1 MKSGMIFGLVSSLIL
16 HALVLMF
23 FLFSFY
29 TQEKSSGVDFKQGV
43 EFTSIMMVS
52 ELPIGELKEVSI
64 DQKKSNSQDKN
75 KKQMVSELPIG
86 ELKEVSIDQKKSNS
100 QDKNKKQDEKMS
112 LNSQDKNAVL
122 KAQKKIEK
130 QDENQAQKEIANA
143 SENSKFK
150 NESLSAPLQSNEDK
164 TQTIVSG
171 NAKEQIKSYQAL
183 LMAHLAKFKKYPQ
196 EAIMQKQEGV
206 VRIRVSI
213 DESGNVLSKELKK
226 SCPYAVLNDE
236 VLSLFKRASPLP
248 KPPKEMLKDGEKI
261 SFVMPIDYN
270 IKDYLGKK

>member
-1 MKSGMIFGLVSSLIL
+1 MKSNVIFGFVLSLIL
-16 HALVLMF
+16 HALVLIF

-29 TQEKSSGVDFKQGV
+29 TQEKSSGVDFKQGL

-52 ELPIGELKEVSI
+52 ELPIGELKEI
-64 DQKKSNSQDKN
+64 
-75 KKQMVSELPIG
+75 
-86 ELKEVSIDQKKSNS
+86 SIDQKKSNS
-100 QDKNKKQDEKMS
+100 QDKNKKQDEKMN

-122 KAQKKIEK
+122 KVQKKIEK

-171 NAKEQIKSYQAL
+171 NAKEQVKSYQAL
-183 LMAHLAKFKKYPQ
+183 LMAHLTKFKKYPQ
-196 EAIMQKQEGV
+196 EAIVQKQEGV

-248 KPPKEMLKDGEKI
+248 KPPKEMLKNGDKI

>member
-1 MKSGMIFGLVSSLIL
+1 MKSSVIFGFVLSLIL
-16 HALVLMF
+16 HTLVLMF

-29 TQEKSSGVDFKQGV
+29 TQEKSSGVDFKQGA

-75 KKQMVSELPIG
+75 KKQ
-86 ELKEVSIDQKKSNS
+86 
-100 QDKNKKQDEKMS
+100 DERIS

-122 KAQKKIEK
+122 KVQKKIEK

-143 SENSKFK
+143 SEDSKFK

-171 NAKEQIKSYQAL
+171 NAKEQVKSYQAL
-183 LMAHLAKFKKYPQ
+183 LMAHLTKFKKYPQ

-226 SCPYAVLNDE
+226 SCPYAALNDE
-236 VLSLFKRASPLP
+236 ALSLFKRASPLP
-248 KPPKEMLKDGEKI
+248 KPPKEMLKNGDKI

>member
-1 MKSGMIFGLVSSLIL
+1 MKSSVIFGFVLSLIL

-29 TQEKSSGVDFKQGV
+29 TQEKSSGVDFKQGA

-75 KKQMVSELPIG
+75 
-86 ELKEVSIDQKKSNS
+86 
-100 QDKNKKQDEKMS
+100 
-112 LNSQDKNAVL
+112 AVL
-122 KAQKKIEK
+122 KVQKKIEK

-171 NAKEQIKSYQAL
+171 NAKEQVKSYQAL
-183 LMAHLAKFKKYPQ
+183 LMAHLTKFKKYPQ

-206 VRIRVSI
+206 VRIRVNI

-226 SCPYAVLNDE
+226 SCPYAALNDE

-248 KPPKEMLKDGEKI
+248 KPPKEMLKNGDKI

-270 IKDYLGKK
+270 IKDY

>member
-1 MKSGMIFGLVSSLIL
+1 MKSSVIFGFVLSLIL

-29 TQEKSSGVDFKQGV
+29 TQEKSSGVDFKQGL
-43 EFTSIMMVS
+43 EFTSIM
-52 ELPIGELKEVSI
+52 
-64 DQKKSNSQDKN
+64 
-75 KKQMVSELPIG
+75 MVSELPIG

-171 NAKEQIKSYQAL
+171 NAKEQVKSYQAL
-183 LMAHLAKFKKYPQ
+183 LMAHLTKFKKYPQ
-196 EAIMQKQEGV
+196 EAIVQKQEGV

-248 KPPKEMLKDGEKI
+248 KPPKEMLKNGDKI

>member
-1 MKSGMIFGLVSSLIL
+1 MKSSVFFGFVSSLVL

-29 TQEKSSGVDFKQGV
+29 AQEKSSGVDFKQGV
-43 EFTSIMMVS
+43 EFTSIM
-52 ELPIGELKEVSI
+52 
-64 DQKKSNSQDKN
+64 
-75 KKQMVSELPIG
+75 MVSELPIG

-130 QDENQAQKEIANA
+130 QDENQTQKEIANA

-150 NESLSAPLQSNEDK
+150 NETLSAPLQSNEDK

-248 KPPKEMLKDGEKI
+248 KPPKEMLKNGEKI

>member
-1 MKSGMIFGLVSSLIL
+1 MIFGFVLSLIL
-16 HALVLMF
+16 HTLVLMF

-29 TQEKSSGVDFKQGV
+29 TQEKSSGVDFKQGA

-52 ELPIGELKEVSI
+52 EF
-64 DQKKSNSQDKN
+64 
-75 KKQMVSELPIG
+75 PIG

-100 QDKNKKQDEKMS
+100 QDKNKKQDERIS
-112 LNSQDKNAVL
+112 FNSQDKNAVL
-122 KAQKKIEK
+122 KVQKKIEK

-171 NAKEQIKSYQAL
+171 NAKEQVKSYQAL
-183 LMAHLAKFKKYPQ
+183 LMAHLTKFKKYPQ

-226 SCPYAVLNDE
+226 SCPYAALNDE
-236 VLSLFKRASPLP
+236 ALSLFKRTSPLP
-248 KPPKEMLKDGEKI
+248 KPPKEMLKNGDKI

>member
-1 MKSGMIFGLVSSLIL
+1 MKSGMIFGFVLSLIL
-16 HALVLMF
+16 HALVLIF

-29 TQEKSSGVDFKQGV
+29 TQEKSSGVDFKQGL
-43 EFTSIMMVS
+43 EFTSIM
-52 ELPIGELKEVSI
+52 
-64 DQKKSNSQDKN
+64 
-75 KKQMVSELPIG
+75 MVSELPIG

>member
-1 MKSGMIFGLVSSLIL
+1 MKSSVIFGFVLSLIL

-29 TQEKSSGVDFKQGV
+29 TQEKSSGVDFKQGL

-75 KKQMVSELPIG
+75 KKQ
-86 ELKEVSIDQKKSNS
+86 
-100 QDKNKKQDEKMS
+100 DEKIN

-122 KAQKKIEK
+122 KVQKKIKK
-130 QDENQAQKEIANA
+130 QDKNQAQKEIANA

-171 NAKEQIKSYQAL
+171 NAKEQVKSYQAL
-183 LMAHLAKFKKYPQ
+183 LMAHLTKFKKYPQ

-226 SCPYAVLNDE
+226 SCPYAALNDE

-248 KPPKEMLKDGEKI
+248 KPPKEMLKNGNKI

>member
-1 MKSGMIFGLVSSLIL
+1 MKSNVIFGFVLSLIL
-16 HALVLMF
+16 HALVLIF

-29 TQEKSSGVDFKQGV
+29 TQEKSSGVDFKQGL

-75 KKQMVSELPIG
+75 KKQ
-86 ELKEVSIDQKKSNS
+86 
-100 QDKNKKQDEKMS
+100 DERIS

-122 KAQKKIEK
+122 KVQKKIEK

-171 NAKEQIKSYQAL
+171 NAKEQVKSYQAL
-183 LMAHLAKFKKYPQ
+183 LMAHLTKFKKYPQ

-226 SCPYAVLNDE
+226 SCPYAALNDE

-248 KPPKEMLKDGEKI
+248 KPPKEMLKNGDKI

>member
-1 MKSGMIFGLVSSLIL
+1 MKSSVIFGFVLSLIL
-16 HALVLMF
+16 HTLVLMF
-23 FLFSFY
+23 SLFSFY
-29 TQEKSSGVDFKQGV
+29 TQEKSSGVDFKQGA

-52 ELPIGELKEVSI
+52 EP
-64 DQKKSNSQDKN
+64 
-75 KKQMVSELPIG
+75 PIG

-100 QDKNKKQDEKMS
+100 QDKNKKQDERIS

-122 KAQKKIEK
+122 KVQKKIEK

-171 NAKEQIKSYQAL
+171 NAKEQVKSYQAL
-183 LMAHLAKFKKYPQ
+183 LMAHLTKFKKYPQ

-226 SCPYAVLNDE
+226 SCPYAALNGE
-236 VLSLFKRASPLP
+236 ALSLFKRASPLP
-248 KPPKEMLKDGEKI
+248 KPPKEMLKNGDKI

>member
-43 EFTSIMMVS
+43 KFTSIMMVS

-75 KKQMVSELPIG
+75 KKQ
-86 ELKEVSIDQKKSNS
+86 
-100 QDKNKKQDEKMS
+100 DERIS
-112 LNSQDKNAVL
+112 FNSQDKNAVL
-122 KAQKKIEK
+122 KVQKKIEK

-171 NAKEQIKSYQAL
+171 NAKEQVKSYQAL
-183 LMAHLAKFKKYPQ
+183 LMAHLTKFKKYPQ

-226 SCPYAVLNDE
+226 SCPYAALNDE
-236 VLSLFKRASPLP
+236 ALSLFKRASPLP
-248 KPPKEMLKDGEKI
+248 KPPKEMLKNGDKI

>member
-1 MKSGMIFGLVSSLIL
+1 MKSSVIFGFVLSLVL

-75 KKQMVSELPIG
+75 KKQ
-86 ELKEVSIDQKKSNS
+86 
-100 QDKNKKQDEKMS
+100 DEKMS
-112 LNSQDKNAVL
+112 LNSQDKNAIL

-150 NESLSAPLQSNEDK
+150 NETLSAPLQSNEDK

-171 NAKEQIKSYQAL
+171 NAKEQVKSYQAL

>member
-1 MKSGMIFGLVSSLIL
+1 MKSGMIFGFVLSLIL

-75 KKQMVSELPIG
+75 KKQ
-86 ELKEVSIDQKKSNS
+86 
-100 QDKNKKQDEKMS
+100 DEKMS

-122 KAQKKIEK
+122 KAQKKIKK

>member
-1 MKSGMIFGLVSSLIL
+1 MKSSVFFGFVSSLVL

-29 TQEKSSGVDFKQGV
+29 AQEKSSGVDFKQGV

-75 KKQMVSELPIG
+75 KKQ
-86 ELKEVSIDQKKSNS
+86 
-100 QDKNKKQDEKMS
+100 DEKMN

-150 NESLSAPLQSNEDK
+150 NETLSAPLQSNEDK

>member
-1 MKSGMIFGLVSSLIL
+1 MKSSVIFGFVLSLIL
-16 HALVLMF
+16 HTLVLMF
-23 FLFSFY
+23 SLFSFY
-29 TQEKSSGVDFKQGV
+29 TQEKSSGVDFKQGA

-52 ELPIGELKEVSI
+52 EF
-64 DQKKSNSQDKN
+64 
-75 KKQMVSELPIG
+75 PIG

-100 QDKNKKQDEKMS
+100 QDKNKKQDERIS
-112 LNSQDKNAVL
+112 FNSQDKNAVL
-122 KAQKKIEK
+122 KVQKKIEK

-150 NESLSAPLQSNEDK
+150 NESLSAPLQSNKDK

-171 NAKEQIKSYQAL
+171 NAKEQVKSYQAL
-183 LMAHLAKFKKYPQ
+183 LMAHLTKFKKYPQ
-196 EAIMQKQEGV
+196 EAIIQKQEGV

-226 SCPYAVLNDE
+226 SCPYAALNDE
-236 VLSLFKRASPLP
+236 ALSLFKRASPLP
-248 KPPKEMLKDGEKI
+248 KPPKEMLKNGDKI

>member
-1 MKSGMIFGLVSSLIL
+1 MKSSVIFGFVLSLIL
-16 HALVLMF
+16 HTLVLMF

-29 TQEKSSGVDFKQGV
+29 TQEKSSGVDFKQGA

-75 KKQMVSELPIG
+75 KKQ
-86 ELKEVSIDQKKSNS
+86 
-100 QDKNKKQDEKMS
+100 DEKIN

-122 KAQKKIEK
+122 KVQKKIKK
-130 QDENQAQKEIANA
+130 QDKNQAQKEIANA

-171 NAKEQIKSYQAL
+171 NAKEQVKSYQAL
-183 LMAHLAKFKKYPQ
+183 LMAHLTKFKKYPQ

-226 SCPYAVLNDE
+226 SCPYAALNDE
-236 VLSLFKRASPLP
+236 ALSLFKRASPLP
-248 KPPKEMLKDGEKI
+248 KPPKEMLKNGDKI

>member
-43 EFTSIMMVS
+43 EFTSIM
-52 ELPIGELKEVSI
+52 
-64 DQKKSNSQDKN
+64 
-75 KKQMVSELPIG
+75 MVSELPIG

-171 NAKEQIKSYQAL
+171 NAKEQIKSYQVL

>member
-29 TQEKSSGVDFKQGV
+29 TQEKSSGVDFKQEV
-43 EFTSIMMVS
+43 EFTSIM
-52 ELPIGELKEVSI
+52 
-64 DQKKSNSQDKN
+64 
-75 KKQMVSELPIG
+75 MVSELPIG

-206 VRIRVSI
+206 VRIRVII

-248 KPPKEMLKDGEKI
+248 KPPKEILKDGEKI

>member
-1 MKSGMIFGLVSSLIL
+1 MKSSVIFGFVSSLVL

-75 KKQMVSELPIG
+75 KKQ
-86 ELKEVSIDQKKSNS
+86 
-100 QDKNKKQDEKMS
+100 DEKMS
-112 LNSQDKNAVL
+112 LNFQDKNAVL

-150 NESLSAPLQSNEDK
+150 NETLSAPLQSNEDK

>member
-1 MKSGMIFGLVSSLIL
+1 MKSSVIFGFVLSLIL
-16 HALVLMF
+16 HTLVLMF

-29 TQEKSSGVDFKQGV
+29 TQEKSSGVDFKQGA

-52 ELPIGELKEVSI
+52 EF
-64 DQKKSNSQDKN
+64 
-75 KKQMVSELPIG
+75 PIG

-100 QDKNKKQDEKMS
+100 QDKNKKQDERIS
-112 LNSQDKNAVL
+112 FNSQDKNAVL
-122 KAQKKIEK
+122 KVQKKIEK

-171 NAKEQIKSYQAL
+171 NAKEQVKSYQAL
-183 LMAHLAKFKKYPQ
+183 LMAHLTKFKKYPQ

>member
-1 MKSGMIFGLVSSLIL
+1 MKSSVIFGFVLSLIL
-16 HALVLMF
+16 HTLVLMF

-29 TQEKSSGVDFKQGV
+29 TQEKSSGVDFKQGA

-75 KKQMVSELPIG
+75 KKQ
-86 ELKEVSIDQKKSNS
+86 
-100 QDKNKKQDEKMS
+100 DERIS

-122 KAQKKIEK
+122 KVQKKIEK

-171 NAKEQIKSYQAL
+171 NAKEQVKSYQAL
-183 LMAHLAKFKKYPQ
+183 LMAHLTKFKKYPQ

-213 DESGNVLSKELKK
+213 DESGDVLSKELKK
-226 SCPYAVLNDE
+226 SCPYAALNDE
-236 VLSLFKRASPLP
+236 ALSLFKRASPLP
-248 KPPKEMLKDGEKI
+248 KPPKEMLKNGDKI

>member
-1 MKSGMIFGLVSSLIL
+1 MKSSVIFGFVLSLIL
-16 HALVLMF
+16 HTLVLMF

-29 TQEKSSGVDFKQGV
+29 TQEKSSGVDFKQGA

-52 ELPIGELKEVSI
+52 EF
-64 DQKKSNSQDKN
+64 
-75 KKQMVSELPIG
+75 PIG

-100 QDKNKKQDEKMS
+100 QDKNKKQDERIS
-112 LNSQDKNAVL
+112 FNSQDKNAVL
-122 KAQKKIEK
+122 KVQKKIEK

-150 NESLSAPLQSNEDK
+150 NESLSAPLQSNKDK

-171 NAKEQIKSYQAL
+171 NAKEQVKSYQAL
-183 LMAHLAKFKKYPQ
+183 LMAHLTKFKKYPQ

>member
-75 KKQMVSELPIG
+75 KKQ
-86 ELKEVSIDQKKSNS
+86 
-100 QDKNKKQDEKMS
+100 DERIS

-122 KAQKKIEK
+122 KVQKKIEK
-130 QDENQAQKEIANA
+130 QDENQAQKEVANA

-150 NESLSAPLQSNEDK
+150 NESFSAPLQSNEDK

-171 NAKEQIKSYQAL
+171 NAKEQVKSYQAL
-183 LMAHLAKFKKYPQ
+183 LMAHLTKFKKYPQ

-226 SCPYAVLNDE
+226 SCPYAALNDE

>member
-1 MKSGMIFGLVSSLIL
+1 MKSSVIFGFVLSLIL
-16 HALVLMF
+16 HTLVLMF
-23 FLFSFY
+23 SLFSFY
-29 TQEKSSGVDFKQGV
+29 TQEKSSGVDFKQGA

-52 ELPIGELKEVSI
+52 EF
-64 DQKKSNSQDKN
+64 
-75 KKQMVSELPIG
+75 PIG

-100 QDKNKKQDEKMS
+100 QDKNKKQDERIS
-112 LNSQDKNAVL
+112 FNSQDKNAVL
-122 KAQKKIEK
+122 KVQKKIEK

-150 NESLSAPLQSNEDK
+150 NESLSAPLQSNKDK

-171 NAKEQIKSYQAL
+171 NAKEQVKSYQAL
-183 LMAHLAKFKKYPQ
+183 LMAHLTKFKKYPQ

-226 SCPYAVLNDE
+226 SCPYAALNDE
-236 VLSLFKRASPLP
+236 ALSLFKRASPLP
-248 KPPKEMLKDGEKI
+248 KPPKEMLKNGDKI

-270 IKDYLGKK
+270 IKDYLGKN

>member
-1 MKSGMIFGLVSSLIL
+1 MKSSVIFGFVLSLIL
-16 HALVLMF
+16 HTLVLMF

-29 TQEKSSGVDFKQGV
+29 TQEKSSGVDFKQGA

-75 KKQMVSELPIG
+75 KK
-86 ELKEVSIDQKKSNS
+86 
-100 QDKNKKQDEKMS
+100 KNERIS

-122 KAQKKIEK
+122 KVQKKIEK

-171 NAKEQIKSYQAL
+171 NAKEQVKSYQAL
-183 LMAHLAKFKKYPQ
+183 LMAHLTKFKKYPQ

-226 SCPYAVLNDE
+226 SCPYAALNDE
-236 VLSLFKRASPLP
+236 ALSLFKRASPLP
-248 KPPKEMLKDGEKI
+248 KPPKEMLKNGDKI

>member
-1 MKSGMIFGLVSSLIL
+1 MKSSVIFGFVLSLIL

-29 TQEKSSGVDFKQGV
+29 TQEKSSGVDFKQGL

-64 DQKKSNSQDKN
+64 DK
-75 KKQMVSELPIG
+75 
-86 ELKEVSIDQKKSNS
+86 KKSNS
-100 QDKNKKQDEKMS
+100 QDKNKKQDERTS

-122 KAQKKIEK
+122 KVQKKIEK
-130 QDENQAQKEIANA
+130 QDENQAQKEVANA

-150 NESLSAPLQSNEDK
+150 NESFSAPLQSNEDK

-171 NAKEQIKSYQAL
+171 NAKEQVKSYQAL
-183 LMAHLAKFKKYPQ
+183 LMAHLTKFKKYPQ

-226 SCPYAVLNDE
+226 SCPYAALNDE

>member
-1 MKSGMIFGLVSSLIL
+1 MKSSVIFGFVLSLIL

-29 TQEKSSGVDFKQGV
+29 TQEKSSGVDFKQGL

-64 DQKKSNSQDKN
+64 DQKKSNF
-75 KKQMVSELPIG
+75 
-86 ELKEVSIDQKKSNS
+86 
-100 QDKNKKQDEKMS
+100 QDKNKKQDERIS

-122 KAQKKIEK
+122 KVQKKIEK
-130 QDENQAQKEIANA
+130 QDENQAQKEVANA

-150 NESLSAPLQSNEDK
+150 NESFSAPLQSNEDK

-171 NAKEQIKSYQAL
+171 NAKEQVKSYQAL
-183 LMAHLAKFKKYPQ
+183 LMAHLTKFKKYPQ

-226 SCPYAVLNDE
+226 SCPYAALNDE

>member
-1 MKSGMIFGLVSSLIL
+1 MKSSVIFGFVLSLIL
-16 HALVLMF
+16 HALVLTF

-29 TQEKSSGVDFKQGV
+29 TQEKSSGVDFKQGL

-75 KKQMVSELPIG
+75 KKQ
-86 ELKEVSIDQKKSNS
+86 
-100 QDKNKKQDEKMS
+100 DERIN

-122 KAQKKIEK
+122 KVQKKIEK

-171 NAKEQIKSYQAL
+171 NAKEQVKSYQAL
-183 LMAHLAKFKKYPQ
+183 LMAHLTKFKKYPQ

-226 SCPYAVLNDE
+226 SCPYTALNDE
-236 VLSLFKRASPLP
+236 ALSLFKRASPLP
-248 KPPKEMLKDGEKI
+248 KPPKEMLKNGDKI

>member
-1 MKSGMIFGLVSSLIL
+1 MKSSVIFGFVLSLIL
-16 HALVLMF
+16 HTLVLMF

-29 TQEKSSGVDFKQGV
+29 TQEKSSGVNFKQGA

-75 KKQMVSELPIG
+75 KKQ
-86 ELKEVSIDQKKSNS
+86 
-100 QDKNKKQDEKMS
+100 DERIS

-122 KAQKKIEK
+122 KVQKKIEK

-171 NAKEQIKSYQAL
+171 NAKEQVKSYQAL
-183 LMAHLAKFKKYPQ
+183 LMAHLTKFKKYPQ

-226 SCPYAVLNDE
+226 SCPYAALNDE
-236 VLSLFKRASPLP
+236 ALSLFKRASPLP
-248 KPPKEMLKDGEKI
+248 KPPKEMLKNGDKI

>member
-1 MKSGMIFGLVSSLIL
+1 M
-16 HALVLMF
+16 HTLVLMF

-29 TQEKSSGVDFKQGV
+29 TQEKSSGVDFKQGA

-52 ELPIGELKEVSI
+52 EF
-64 DQKKSNSQDKN
+64 
-75 KKQMVSELPIG
+75 PIG

-100 QDKNKKQDEKMS
+100 QDKNKKQDERIS
-112 LNSQDKNAVL
+112 FNSQDKNAVL
-122 KAQKKIEK
+122 KVQKKIEK

-171 NAKEQIKSYQAL
+171 NAKEQVKSYQAL
-183 LMAHLAKFKKYPQ
+183 LMAHLTKFKKYPQ

-226 SCPYAVLNDE
+226 SCPYAALNDE
-236 VLSLFKRASPLP
+236 ALSLFKRTSPLP
-248 KPPKEMLKDGEKI
+248 KPPKEMLKNGDKI

>member
-75 KKQMVSELPIG
+75 KKQ
-86 ELKEVSIDQKKSNS
+86 
-100 QDKNKKQDEKMS
+100 DEKMS

-122 KAQKKIEK
+122 KAQKKIKK

-164 TQTIVSG
+164 TQTIISG

-248 KPPKEMLKDGEKI
+248 KPPKEILKDDEKI

>member
-1 MKSGMIFGLVSSLIL
+1 MKSSVIFGFVLSLIL
-16 HALVLMF
+16 HALVLIF

-29 TQEKSSGVDFKQGV
+29 TQEKSSGVDFKQGL
-43 EFTSIMMVS
+43 EFTSIM
-52 ELPIGELKEVSI
+52 
-64 DQKKSNSQDKN
+64 
-75 KKQMVSELPIG
+75 MVSELPIG

-164 TQTIVSG
+164 TQTIISG

>member
-1 MKSGMIFGLVSSLIL
+1 MKSSVIFGFVLSLIL
-16 HALVLMF
+16 HTLVLMF
-23 FLFSFY
+23 SLFSFY
-29 TQEKSSGVDFKQGV
+29 TQEKSSGVDFKQGA

-52 ELPIGELKEVSI
+52 EF
-64 DQKKSNSQDKN
+64 
-75 KKQMVSELPIG
+75 PIG

-100 QDKNKKQDEKMS
+100 QDKNKKQDERIS
-112 LNSQDKNAVL
+112 FNSQDKNAVL
-122 KAQKKIEK
+122 KVQKKIEK

-171 NAKEQIKSYQAL
+171 NAKEQVKSYQAL
-183 LMAHLAKFKKYPQ
+183 LMAHLTKFKKYPQ

-206 VRIRVSI
+206 VRILVSI

-226 SCPYAVLNDE
+226 SCPYAALNDE
-236 VLSLFKRASPLP
+236 ALSLFKRASPLP
-248 KPPKEMLKDGEKI
+248 KPPKEMLKNGDKI

>member
-1 MKSGMIFGLVSSLIL
+1 MKSSVIFGFVLSLIL
-16 HALVLMF
+16 HTLVLMF

-29 TQEKSSGVDFKQGV
+29 TQEKSSGVDFKQGA

-52 ELPIGELKEVSI
+52 EP
-64 DQKKSNSQDKN
+64 
-75 KKQMVSELPIG
+75 PIG

-100 QDKNKKQDEKMS
+100 QDKNKKQDERIS

-122 KAQKKIEK
+122 KVQKKIEK

-171 NAKEQIKSYQAL
+171 NAKEQVKSYQAL
-183 LMAHLAKFKKYPQ
+183 LMAHLTKFKKYPQ

-226 SCPYAVLNDE
+226 SCPYAALNDE
-236 VLSLFKRASPLP
+236 ALSLFKRASPLP
-248 KPPKEMLKDGEKI
+248 KPPKEMLKNGDKI
-261 SFVMPIDYN
+261 SFIMPIDYN

>member
-1 MKSGMIFGLVSSLIL
+1 MKSSVIFGFVLSLIL
-16 HALVLMF
+16 HTLVLMF

-29 TQEKSSGVDFKQGV
+29 TQEKSSGVDFKQGA

-75 KKQMVSELPIG
+75 KKQ
-86 ELKEVSIDQKKSNS
+86 
-100 QDKNKKQDEKMS
+100 DERIS

-122 KAQKKIEK
+122 KVQKKIEK

-171 NAKEQIKSYQAL
+171 NAKEQVKSYQAL
-183 LMAHLAKFKKYPQ
+183 LMPHLTKFKKYPQ

-226 SCPYAVLNDE
+226 SCPYAALNDE
-236 VLSLFKRASPLP
+236 ALSLFKRASPLP
-248 KPPKEMLKDGEKI
+248 KPPKEMLKNGDKI

>member
-1 MKSGMIFGLVSSLIL
+1 MKSSVIFGFVLSLIL
-16 HALVLMF
+16 HTLVLMF
-23 FLFSFY
+23 SLFSFY
-29 TQEKSSGVDFKQGV
+29 TQEKSSGVDFKQGA

-75 KKQMVSELPIG
+75 KKQ
-86 ELKEVSIDQKKSNS
+86 
-100 QDKNKKQDEKMS
+100 DERIS

-122 KAQKKIEK
+122 KVQKKIEK

-171 NAKEQIKSYQAL
+171 NAKEQVKSYQAL
-183 LMAHLAKFKKYPQ
+183 LMAHLTKFKKYPQ
-196 EAIMQKQEGV
+196 EAIIQKQEGV

-213 DESGNVLSKELKK
+213 DESGNVLNKELKK
-226 SCPYAVLNDE
+226 SCPYAALNDE
-236 VLSLFKRASPLP
+236 ALSLFKRASPLP
-248 KPPKEMLKDGEKI
+248 KPPKEMLKNGDKI

>member
-1 MKSGMIFGLVSSLIL
+1 MKSSVIFGFVLSLIL

-29 TQEKSSGVDFKQGV
+29 TQEKSSGVDFKQGL
-43 EFTSIMMVS
+43 EFASIM
-52 ELPIGELKEVSI
+52 
-64 DQKKSNSQDKN
+64 
-75 KKQMVSELPIG
+75 MVSELPIG

-100 QDKNKKQDEKMS
+100 QDKNKKQDEKMN

-122 KAQKKIEK
+122 KVQKKIEK

-171 NAKEQIKSYQAL
+171 NAKEQVKSYQAL
-183 LMAHLAKFKKYPQ
+183 LMAHLTKFKKYPQ
-196 EAIMQKQEGV
+196 EAIVQKQEGV

-248 KPPKEMLKDGEKI
+248 KPPKEMLKNGDKI

>member
-1 MKSGMIFGLVSSLIL
+1 MKSSVIFGFVLSLIL

-29 TQEKSSGVDFKQGV
+29 TQEKSSGVDFKQGL

-75 KKQMVSELPIG
+75 KKQ
-86 ELKEVSIDQKKSNS
+86 
-100 QDKNKKQDEKMS
+100 DERIS
-112 LNSQDKNAVL
+112 FNSQDKNAVL
-122 KAQKKIEK
+122 KVQKKIEK

-171 NAKEQIKSYQAL
+171 NAKEQVKSYQAL
-183 LMAHLAKFKKYPQ
+183 LMAHLTKFKKYPQ

-226 SCPYAVLNDE
+226 SCPYAALNDE
-236 VLSLFKRASPLP
+236 ALSLFKRASPLP
-248 KPPKEMLKDGEKI
+248 KPPKEMLKNGDKI

>member
-29 TQEKSSGVDFKQGV
+29 TQEKSSGVDFKQGL
-43 EFTSIMMVS
+43 EFTSIM
-52 ELPIGELKEVSI
+52 
-64 DQKKSNSQDKN
+64 
-75 KKQMVSELPIG
+75 MVSELPIG

-150 NESLSAPLQSNEDK
+150 NESLSDPLQSNEDK
-164 TQTIVSG
+164 TQTIISG